1 MVANMKTSKSNVS
14 PADGRGAGPG
24 DPGDPG
30 LRGPGDPRVT
40 GQARGGHAPDADS
53 KVPKVPEPD
62 GRGRLAKVQD
72 PKPEMPPSPP
82 EADGGLRGPPD
93 DVDGGGKD
101 GGHAPSDADI
111 SVKDNLSQTIMK
123 LDKSVKG
130 RSPLTL
136 KKPKAD
142 RDILRQPQYC
152 PTWLTAK
159 VGHISCDI
167 SVCDASDTENV
178 VSNYNS
184 YLWQGPGGIKTAS
197 LPDDIKFVKFGS
209 RRNLPQSSLNLN
221 SLKTFCTGSQ
231 TILPDRQRTASR

>member
-1 MVANMKTSKSNVS
+1 MVANMKTSKSNDS

-53 KVPKVPEPD
+53 KVPKVPEPG
-62 GRGRLAKVQD
+62 GRGRLAK
-72 PKPEMPPSPP
+72 PEMHPSPP

-93 DVDGGGKD
+93 DVEGGGKD
-101 GGHAPSDADI
+101 GGHAPSNADN
-111 SVKDNLSQTIMK
+111 SVKDNLSQTIVK
-123 LDKSVKG
+123 LDRSVKG

-142 RDILRQPQYC
+142 IDILRQPQYS

-159 VGHISCDI
+159 VGHISCDFF
-167 SVCDASDTENV
+167 VCDTSDTENA
-178 VSNYNS
+178 VSTYNS

-197 LPDDIKFVKFGS
+197 LPDDIKFVKSSS
-209 RRNLPQSSLNLN
+209 RRSLPLSSPNLVHI
-221 SLKTFCTGSQ
+221 KTFCTSSQ
-231 TILPDRQRTASR
+231 TVLPDSQRTASR